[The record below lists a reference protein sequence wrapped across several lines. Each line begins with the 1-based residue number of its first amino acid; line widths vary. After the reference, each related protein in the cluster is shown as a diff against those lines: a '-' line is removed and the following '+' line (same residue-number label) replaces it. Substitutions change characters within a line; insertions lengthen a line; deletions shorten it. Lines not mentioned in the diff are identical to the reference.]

1 MSEGP
6 AAVIIVGSG
15 PAGVGAAEAFR
26 RHDDETPVRILTADP
41 EPPYARPPL
50 SKEFLRGET
59 DDVGLHPAQWYSE
72 HRIDLM
78 NTHVD
83 SIHPDRRCVSA
94 DGQRYPYSAL
104 ILATGSAPIRPPVP
118 GGERAHLLR
127 SLADA
132 RRLRDSSDGSQS
144 AVVIGAGFIGCE
156 AAASLAMRGIPVTLV
171 APDAVPQEKRLGA
184 QAGERLRRLVTSAG
198 ARYVGGVAVEAI
210 DDGAVR
216 LDNGVTIHCDLVLAA
231 TGVRPQSGLAQDAG
245 LTIDDSRIVV
255 GADMQSSAPGVYAV
269 GDVAFAYNA
278 TAGRHIVVE
287 HWQDAA
293 DQGEISGAAAA
304 GADVGWA
311 GVPGFW
317 TTIGGATV
325 KYHAWGDGYDKARL
339 IEHDDGF
346 TAWYERDGATV
357 GVLTCNADHDYDR
370 GEALINNAQAVSPPG

>member
-6 AAVIIVGSG
+6 AALIIVGSG

-26 RHDDETPVRILTADP
+26 RHDAETPVRILTADP

-78 NTHVD
+78 HTHVD
-83 SIHPDRRCVSA
+83 SIHPDHRYVSA

-132 RRLRDSSDGSQS
+132 RRLRDSSVGSQS

-184 QAGERLRRLVTSAG
+184 Q
-198 ARYVGGVAVEAI
+198 
-210 DDGAVR
+210 
-216 LDNGVTIHCDLVLAA
+216 
-231 TGVRPQSGLAQDAG
+231 
-245 LTIDDSRIVV
+245 SR
-255 GADMQSSAPGVYAV
+255 
-269 GDVAFAYNA
+269 
-278 TAGRHIVVE
+278 
-287 HWQDAA
+287 
-293 DQGEISGAAAA
+293 
-304 GADVGWA
+304 
-311 GVPGFW
+311 
-317 TTIGGATV
+317 
-325 KYHAWGDGYDKARL
+325 
-339 IEHDDGF
+339 
-346 TAWYERDGATV
+346 
-357 GVLTCNADHDYDR
+357 
-370 GEALINNAQAVSPPG
+370 